1 MKAVVEV
8 IIDEINAI
16 FSSTFDK
23 RDTIG
28 KENIN
33 AFFFII
39 SIYLV
44 EKYFLV

>member
-33 AFFFII
+33 AFF
-39 SIYLV
+39 L
-44 EKYFLV
+44 